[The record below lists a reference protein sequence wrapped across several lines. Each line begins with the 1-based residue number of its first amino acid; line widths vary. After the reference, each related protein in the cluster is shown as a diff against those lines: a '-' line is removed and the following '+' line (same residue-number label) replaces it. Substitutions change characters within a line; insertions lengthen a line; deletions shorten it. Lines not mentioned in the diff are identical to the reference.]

1 MTKQAQRGE
10 VLGEG
15 HRANK
20 SRNVGHDLGFLI
32 ALSVFV
38 LFPHSCIQSRKD
50 EEVMF
55 WVLAV
60 KKVLRE

>member
-1 MTKQAQRGE
+1 M
-10 VLGEG
+10 LGKG